1 MKRTIIVAVLAAIAV
16 TALAACSRY
25 ATATSDTHICVFDG
39 SERGGQKLKF
49 QIPPGADS
57 KKIDDNDQVVKIP
70 ASNRFY
76 MANSDRNVADPGAPA
91 FYEGNAR
98 GGTPVHVEGQ
108 VRFRFNLSKAC
119 EWFSKHGRRNAG
131 DDGDLGFNA
140 RGNPAEVAQ
149 QGWFRFLNENFGITM
164 KEVVGETMN
173 HYDWAFLHYNFPGNA
188 SEAGILP
195 AGQEAQEATRTR
207 LGSELGAAF
216 TERLKAN
223 LGGDYFCGID
233 SDAGGGD
240 AKCPTMRFQVT
251 YAGPGND
258 SSLVKDREQ
267 VEQTKQKLE
276 TARLQGELQGAQQQA
291 LIAAEKAKA
300 QLLAEEANTAE
311 LQAKK
316 DTAKCRQLAQ
326 HGLDCE
332 GKRAPVY
339 INGQPAG

>member
-1 MKRTIIVAVLAAIAV
+1 MRRVLLVAVLSGLAV
-16 TALAACSRY
+16 VGLSACSRY

-76 MANSDRNVADPGAPA
+76 MANPDRNVADPGAPSS
-91 FYEGNAR
+91 YTGNAR
-98 GGTPVHVEGQ
+98 GGTPVQVYGQ

-119 EWFSKHGRRNAG
+119 EWVSKHGRRNAS
-131 DDGDLGFNA
+131 DGVDLGFNA
-140 RGNPAEVAQ
+140 RGNPEQVAQ
-149 QGWFRFLNENFGITM
+149 EGWFRFLNENFGVTM
-164 KEVVGETMN
+164 AEVVGETMS
-173 HYDWAFLHYNFPGNA
+173 HYDWAALHYRYPTNA
-188 SEAGILP
+188 NEAGIVP
-195 AGQEAQEATRTR
+195 AGTEPAESTQLA
-207 LGSELGAAF
+207 LGRELGAKF
-216 TERLKAN
+216 TDRLKSN

-233 SDAGGGD
+233 PDPSGGD
-240 AKCPTMRFQVT
+240 AACPPMRFQVV
-251 YAGPGND
+251 YAGPGVD

-267 VEQTKQKLE
+267 VEQTKQALE
-276 TARLQGELQGAQQQA
+276 TARLQGELQANQQNQ

-300 QLLAEEANTAE
+300 ALLAEQANTAE